1 MNMIPKREADKGKA
15 QLKRFLQEMGA
26 KISNEN
32 EKDDVW
38 AINAQL
44 GNFTIPCLISCVPG
58 AEERYSVSALIRM
71 KINGAKLRSRV

>member
-38 AINAQL
+38 AINAQ
-44 GNFTIPCLISCVPG
+44 
-58 AEERYSVSALIRM
+58 
-71 KINGAKLRSRV
+71 